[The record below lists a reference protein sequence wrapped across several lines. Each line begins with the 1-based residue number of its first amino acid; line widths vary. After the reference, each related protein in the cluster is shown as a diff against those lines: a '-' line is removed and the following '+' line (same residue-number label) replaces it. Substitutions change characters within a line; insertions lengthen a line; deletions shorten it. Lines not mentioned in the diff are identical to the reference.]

1 MTHQAPPAPPPSTP
15 PTPPP
20 EPPPATPP
28 SQPPRKSQKLR
39 IAIGFGIVVAFII
52 VYALSLFGVHLLA
65 KSAGP
70 LKPPDLNAT
79 NDTVVLVRLEELKT
93 VANRLTVKVLVIP
106 EDSMFDKRLD
116 VLKTDTAVRMDP
128 PNDLGDLQYPAGK
141 SPAQVAT
148 TIEAH
153 GDPNNWPFDS
163 YTTDTLSAEVLVG
176 SGDARQYIP
185 ARVEVTGALDGW
197 DVNVQRVGEAS
208 QESERPDNVI
218 ITLHRAKGPLIFDLG
233 ICLVLFALPALA
245 FAVAIQIAIG
255 QEEIRAT
262 VRNVVRRDA
271 VRRHP
276 HTQLPSRLATA
287 GCVDRPGARD
297 LGADR
302 ARRGDGS
309 VHGHVVPTIGLAR
322 ANLVSAGSRS
332 HTLKWCSPSWS
343 TCRADHSAWARRA
356 FTRKRRRSIP

>member
-1 MTHQAPPAPPPSTP
+1 MTHSAPPTTPSEQ
-15 PTPPP
+15 PP
-20 EPPPATPP
+20 EQPPAA
-28 SQPPRKSQKLR
+28 PRR
-39 IAIGFGIVVAFII
+39 TRRVVIAVGIVLAFVI
-52 VYALSLFGVHLLA
+52 VYAVSLFGVHLLS

-79 NDTVVLVRLEELKT
+79 NDTIVLVRLEKLET

-163 YTTDTLSAEVLVG
+163 YSTDTMSAEVLVG
-176 SGDARQYIP
+176 QGDARQYIP

-197 DVNVQRVGEAS
+197 DVSVQRVGEAS

-233 ICLVLFALPALA
+233 ICLVLFALPTLA
-245 FAVAIQIAIG
+245 FAVAIQIALGRRKFVPPFVTWFAAMLFAVIP
-255 QEEIRAT
+255 IR
-262 VRNVVRRDA
+262 NF
-271 VRRHP
+271 
-276 HTQLPSRLATA
+276 LPGSPP
-287 GCVDRPGARD
+287 PGAWID
-297 LGADR
+297 QALVIWVLIALVGAMALYMVTWYRQSD
-302 ARRGDGS
+302 
-309 VHGHVVPTIGLAR
+309 
-322 ANLVSAGSRS
+322 
-332 HTLKWCSPSWS
+332 
-343 TCRADHSAWARRA
+343 
-356 FTRKRRRSIP
+356 

>member
-1 MTHQAPPAPPPSTP
+1 MV
-15 PTPPP
+15 
-20 EPPPATPP
+20 
-28 SQPPRKSQKLR
+28 
-39 IAIGFGIVVAFII
+39 IGFGIVVTVMI

-65 KSAGP
+65 RSAGP

-79 NDTVVLVRLEELKT
+79 NDTIVLVRLEELKT

-176 SGDARQYIP
+176 SGDARQYVP

-197 DVNVQRVGEAS
+197 DVGVQHVGEAS

-245 FAVAIQIAIG
+245 FAVAIQIALGRRKFVPPFVTWFAAMLFAVIP
-255 QEEIRAT
+255 IR
-262 VRNVVRRDA
+262 NF
-271 VRRHP
+271 
-276 HTQLPSRLATA
+276 LPGSPP
-287 GCVDRPGARD
+287 PGAWID
-297 LGADR
+297 QALVIWVLIALVGAM
-302 ARRGDGS
+302 
-309 VHGHVVPTIGLAR
+309 GLYMVTWYR
-322 ANLVSAGSRS
+322 QS
-332 HTLKWCSPSWS
+332 
-343 TCRADHSAWARRA
+343 D
-356 FTRKRRRSIP
+356 

>member
-1 MTHQAPPAPPPSTP
+1 MTHHAP

-20 EPPPATPP
+20 TTPPGPPGQPPA
-28 SQPPRKSQKLR
+28 QPPAAPPEAPKRGR
-39 IAIGFGIVVAFII
+39 RAVVAVGIVVAFML
-52 VYALSLFGVHLLA
+52 VYALSLFGVHLLS

-70 LKPPDLNAT
+70 LKAPDLNAT
-79 NDTVVLVRLEELKT
+79 NDTIVLVRLEKLDA

-128 PNDLGDLQYPAGK
+128 ANDLGDLQYPAGK

-163 YTTDTLSAEVLVG
+163 YSTDTMSAEVLVG
-176 SGDARQYIP
+176 QGDARQYIP

-208 QESERPDNVI
+208 QESERADNVI

-233 ICLVLFALPALA
+233 ICLVLFALPTLA
-245 FAVAIQIAIG
+245 FAVAIQIALGRRKFVPPFVTWFAAMLFAVIP
-255 QEEIRAT
+255 IR
-262 VRNVVRRDA
+262 NF
-271 VRRHP
+271 
-276 HTQLPSRLATA
+276 LPGSPP
-287 GCVDRPGARD
+287 PGAWID
-297 LGADR
+297 QALVIWVLIALVGAMALYMVTWYRQSD
-302 ARRGDGS
+302 
-309 VHGHVVPTIGLAR
+309 
-322 ANLVSAGSRS
+322 
-332 HTLKWCSPSWS
+332 
-343 TCRADHSAWARRA
+343 
-356 FTRKRRRSIP
+356 

>member
-1 MTHQAPPAPPPSTP
+1 MSHQAPPAPPPTTP
-15 PTPPP
+15 PTPPEQAATTP
-20 EPPPATPP
+20 VEAPPKRSRRRT
-28 SQPPRKSQKLR
+28 LLV
-39 IAIGFGIVVAFII
+39 IGILVAFLV
-52 VYALSLFGVHLLA
+52 VYGLSLFGVHMLA

-79 NDTVVLVRLEELKT
+79 NDTIVLVRLEKLET

-163 YTTDTLSAEVLVG
+163 YSTDTLSAEVLVG
-176 SGDARQYIP
+176 QGDARQYIP

-197 DVNVQRVGEAS
+197 DVSVRRVGEAS
-208 QESERPDNVI
+208 QESDRPDNVV

-233 ICLVLFALPALA
+233 ICLVLFALPTLA
-245 FAVAIQIAIG
+245 FAVAIQIALGKRKFVPPFVTWFAAMLFAVIP
-255 QEEIRAT
+255 IR
-262 VRNVVRRDA
+262 NF
-271 VRRHP
+271 
-276 HTQLPSRLATA
+276 LPGSPP
-287 GCVDRPGARD
+287 PGAWID
-297 LGADR
+297 QVLVIWVLMALVGAMALYMLTWYRQSD
-302 ARRGDGS
+302 
-309 VHGHVVPTIGLAR
+309 
-322 ANLVSAGSRS
+322 
-332 HTLKWCSPSWS
+332 
-343 TCRADHSAWARRA
+343 
-356 FTRKRRRSIP
+356 

>member
-1 MTHQAPPAPPPSTP
+1 MSHQAPPAPPPSTP
-15 PTPPP
+15 PRPPAQPAAPPP
-20 EPPPATPP
+20 EAPT
-28 SQPPRKSQKLR
+28 QRGGRRTLLV
-39 IAIGFGIVVAFII
+39 IGILVAFLL
-52 VYALSLFGVHLLA
+52 VYGLSLFGVHLLA

-79 NDTVVLVRLEELKT
+79 NDTIVLVRLEKLET

-128 PNDLGDLQYPAGK
+128 ANDLGDLQYPAGK

-163 YTTDTLSAEVLVG
+163 YSTDTLSAEVLVG
-176 SGDARQYIP
+176 QGDARQYIP

-197 DVNVQRVGEAS
+197 DVSVQRAGEAS
-208 QESERPDNVI
+208 QEADRPDNVI

-245 FAVAIQIAIG
+245 FAVAIQIALGRRKFVPPFVTWFAAMLFAVIP
-255 QEEIRAT
+255 IR
-262 VRNVVRRDA
+262 NF
-271 VRRHP
+271 
-276 HTQLPSRLATA
+276 LPGSPP
-287 GCVDRPGARD
+287 PGAWID
-297 LGADR
+297 QVLVIWVLMALV
-302 ARRGDGS
+302 AAM
-309 VHGHVVPTIGLAR
+309 GLYMLTWYR
-322 ANLVSAGSRS
+322 QS
-332 HTLKWCSPSWS
+332 
-343 TCRADHSAWARRA
+343 D
-356 FTRKRRRSIP
+356 